1 MQRRDRILKAA
12 NPVELPVQQPT
23 QFEFIVNQKAARAL
37 VLPLSATLP
46 AGADD
51 VIE

>member
-1 MQRRDRILKAA
+1 MQRRDRILKGA
-12 NPVELPVQQPT
+12 NPVELPT
-23 QFEFIVNQKAARAL
+23 QFAFIVNQKAARAL
-37 VLPLSATLP
+37 MLPLSATLP